1 MKETLNVNIGSS
13 AFTIDLDAYDML
25 KRYLSD
31 ISRRLEYD
39 RAETMN
45 DVERRIAEI
54 FSEKITSSMQVVDIE
69 TVKRAMAIIGRPEVF
84 GEPREEMD
92 APEEECRDR
101 SSATSR
107 RRFYRSRSD
116 RSIAGICGGLA
127 EYLGCDAGIL
137 RLVTLILIVFGG
149 LSIWIYII
157 LWLVIPEKPA
167 ESDFFKSQNEK
178 RR

>member
-1 MKETLNVNIGSS
+1 MKETLNVNVGSS

-54 FSEKITSSMQVVDIE
+54 FSEKITSSMQVVDVE

-84 GEPREEMD
+84 GEPREAMD
-92 APEEECRDR
+92 APEEEFRGR
-101 SSATSR
+101 TSSH

-167 ESDFFKSQNEK
+167 ESDFFRPQTEK